1 MDGNSAM
8 QPLSSV
14 RVIEMVG
21 IGPNT
26 HASMLL
32 AGMGADVLRID
43 RPGPQRW
50 RTDLDPL
57 NIVLR
62 QRLPSVELDLKDR
75 SDQET
80 ALSLIGRA
88 DAVIEGFRPGVMER
102 LGLGPDEAHRVN
114 PGLVY
119 GRMTGWGQAGPLA
132 QAAGH
137 DINYISTAGV
147 LHGIRRPGQPPLYPF
162 NLLADYGG
170 GSLYLAAGV
179 LAGVIEARLTGVGT
193 IVDAAMIDGAA
204 SLMAQQYATM
214 SLGLWDSPGSNTLDP
229 PVPYYNVY
237 ETSDGGFLS
246 VGAVEPKFYT
256 AFVAG
261 LSLDPAE
268 FPQMA
273 AENWPTYIAMFADI
287 IRSRSR
293 AEWELVFD
301 AADACVTAVLSPH
314 EAAAHEH
321 IRGRGTLLTRDGQLE
336 PGAAP
341 RFLPPSATAAA
352 GSRAAGRTA
361 AAPARGVAA
370 LALWGIGTEAEPP

>member
-1 MDGNSAM
+1 MDGDSMM

-32 AGMGADVLRID
+32 AGMGADVLRIE
-43 RPGPQRW
+43 RPGSQRW

-57 NIVLR
+57 NVLLAR
-62 QRLPSVELDLKDR
+62 RLPSVDLDLKDQA
-75 SDQET
+75 DQEI
-80 ALSLIGRA
+80 ALNLIGRA
-88 DAVIEGFRPGVMER
+88 DVVIEGFRPGVMER

-132 QAAGH
+132 QSAGH

-147 LHGIRRPGQPPLYPF
+147 LHGIRRAGQPPLFPF
-162 NLLADYGG
+162 NLLADYAG
-170 GSLYLAAGV
+170 GSLYLVAGV
-179 LAGVIEARLTGVGT
+179 LAGVIEARITGVGT

-204 SLMAQQYATM
+204 SLMAQQYAAM
-214 SLGLWDSPGSNTLDP
+214 SLGRWDSPGGNTLDP
-229 PVPYYNVY
+229 PAPYYNVY
-237 ETSDGGFLS
+237 ETSDGGYLS
-246 VGAVEPKFYT
+246 VGAVEPRFYA

-261 LSLDPAE
+261 LSLDPAD

-273 AENWPTYIAMFADI
+273 AENWPAYIATFASI

-293 AEWELVFD
+293 AEWRLVFD
-301 AADACVTAVLSPH
+301 GADACVTAVLSPD
-314 EAAAHEH
+314 ESAAHEH
-321 IRGRGTLLTRDGQLE
+321 IRGRGTLLTHDGQLE

-341 RFLPPSATAAA
+341 RFLPPSAGSAA
-352 GSRAAGRTA
+352 GSRAAGTA
-361 AAPARGVAA
+361 AAPARGAAA
-370 LALWGIGTEAEPP
+370 LAAWGIGAEAELP